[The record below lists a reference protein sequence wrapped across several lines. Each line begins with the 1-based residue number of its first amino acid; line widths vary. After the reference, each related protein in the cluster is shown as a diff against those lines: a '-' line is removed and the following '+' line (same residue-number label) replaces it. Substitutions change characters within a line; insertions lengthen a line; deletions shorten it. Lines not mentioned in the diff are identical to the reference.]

1 MAKLGN
7 DYYPELM
14 GCCCIVNGPPS
25 AAWAVRLSKRWMDPV
40 TASKI
45 ELWTPADTARV
56 LTTHFGGEQRVPDW
70 LGAAATRRSSD
81 AWSLS
86 FM

>member
-1 MAKLGN
+1 MFTH
-7 DYYPELM
+7 
-14 GCCCIVNGPPS
+14 ITS
-25 AAWAVRLSKRWMDPV
+25 AVQWVRMERSLD
-40 TASKI
+40 
-45 ELWTPADTARV
+45 ELWAPADTARV